1 MLYSTTWVAAYF
13 RKIVTSAIPAHICC
27 NNRFSKT
34 MICDF
39 SIIQHYIFVLSYF
52 GGTGSVFYWRE
63 WNEIE
68 NYCTDGLKS
77 LLIIIGK

>member
-1 MLYSTTWVAAYF
+1 
-13 RKIVTSAIPAHICC
+13 
-27 NNRFSKT
+27 